1 MEEIIQY
8 FAEVCINRFIE
19 AHNKFFKEPD
29 SFAELEKETVR
40 IVDDLGKEFIRV
52 TLEEIN
58 RCFRA
63 SDWRKEK
70 WHIEKT
76 NKKQLITSLGTVC
89 FNKTL
94 FASKTEKTDEK
105 LITRE
110 NTIVRT
116 SVIGIIANLFLAA
129 FKAVIGLMS
138 NSIAIVLDAV
148 KGLGVNGEGGL
159 RGGDGYQAVGVL
171 VIVTAVLPDGAAPV
185 LVVHQLDHDAVAK
198 FLIDDA
204 DQASAQGP
212 VALEL
217 FAALRLGDRLLGQGS
232 GTDDGKGHQEGHQ
245 DAQKLFHEFS
255 SSSSYGSVV
264 EPLPVPTVDTQENRG
279 WQCRPAFSRKR
290 FFHFLAPDF
299 ISQGLAMPGS
309 YVSLRI

>member
-29 SFAELEKETVR
+29 SFAELEKETVC

-94 FASKTEKTDEK
+94 FASKTEKTDE
-105 LITRE
+105 
-110 NTIVRT
+110 
-116 SVIGIIANLFLAA
+116 G
-129 FKAVIGLMS
+129 
-138 NSIAIVLDAV
+138 
-148 KGLGVNGEGGL
+148 NG
-159 RGGDGYQAVGVL
+159 
-171 VIVTAVLPDGAAPV
+171 
-185 LVVHQLDHDAVAK
+185 
-198 FLIDDA
+198 
-204 DQASAQGP
+204 DQS
-212 VALEL
+212 
-217 FAALRLGDRLLGQGS
+217 F
-232 GTDDGKGHQEGHQ
+232 
-245 DAQKLFHEFS
+245 
-255 SSSSYGSVV
+255 
-264 EPLPVPTVDTQENRG
+264 
-279 WQCRPAFSRKR
+279 
-290 FFHFLAPDF
+290 
-299 ISQGLAMPGS
+299 
-309 YVSLRI
+309 